1 VRRFSA
7 FRYVYIR
14 TFDPYGNQKLV
25 DAYHALLAWL
35 AQRGDGQFILDPAV
49 AAAKT
54 GIDM

>member
-1 VRRFSA
+1 MRRFSA